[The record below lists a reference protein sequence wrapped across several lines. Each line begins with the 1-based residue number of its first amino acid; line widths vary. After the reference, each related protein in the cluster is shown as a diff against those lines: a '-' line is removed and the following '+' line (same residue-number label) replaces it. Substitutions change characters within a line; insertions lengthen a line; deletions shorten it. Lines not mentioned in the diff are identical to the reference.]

1 MKTNPAWQKSGSAS
15 AKRKQPLEI
24 QIVSKADQKR
34 FDELMGDL
42 HYLGSAKP
50 VGDFL
55 RQVVVR
61 DGEWVGLLAWGPACY
76 ALRDRDE
83 WIGWHATQRAER
95 LKLVCKT
102 AGSCYSTSVVQSQI

>member
-1 MKTNPAWQKSGSAS
+1 MKTNPAWQKTGSAS

-55 RQVVVR
+55 RQVVGR
-61 DGEWVGLLAWGPACY
+61 DGEWLALLRG
-76 ALRDRDE
+76 DE
-83 WIGWHATQRAER
+83 FSVVPIQ
-95 LKLVCKT
+95 CNKT
-102 AGSCYSTSVVQSQI
+102 APVLIDVDR